1 MLVYSRKATVASG
14 AKFADGLGFAVK
26 VTEYMNETQPGVNA
40 KCWMQVG
47 GTFAT
52 VHWSLEFADMAAI
65 DGVWAALMADERY
78 QQMVADASDCWLPG
92 SIEDTLLRH
101 IA

>member
-1 MLVYSRKATVASG
+1 MASG
-14 AKFADGLGFAVK
+14 AKFADALGFAVK
-26 VTEYMNETQPGVNA
+26 VTEYINQTHPGVNA

-47 GTFAT
+47 GAFAT
-52 VHWSLEFADMAAI
+52 VHWSLEVDDMAAI
-65 DGVWAALMADERY
+65 DNVWAALMADERY